1 MLLST
6 THEISGKENKVNR
19 GIVTAS
25 ILTEVSAQQLNNY
38 EEILTIA
45 IDKSLKEISRKA
57 ENLGATAIVGI
68 TTDYKTINK
77 GSKIIAT
84 SIGTAVIAE

>member
-38 EEILTIA
+38 EEILTN
-45 IDKSLKEISRKA
+45 D
-57 ENLGATAIVGI
+57 TW
-68 TTDYKTINK
+68 
-77 GSKIIAT
+77 SKMIRT
-84 SIGTAVIAE
+84 LRV